1 VELRTVP
8 EILEYLD
15 ARRALPFP
23 SLRVIGDEK
32 SLFNFYVLNDSSFHA
47 YVGQADVRVTV
58 AAQQERLQQ
67 QLQQKW
73 ESDRYSSLLEH
84 VANELAT
91 QNPDYA
97 SGLSSEMLARFDTPG
112 ERKNYLKLQEVLA
125 DLRLRERAELGRA
138 FHSVVQKCSTQVQG
152 LAKRTARLDSRPNW
166 IFVFVSSKGWERP
179 FVLEVGIMLVTAA
192 LAYYQKKHCL
202 FVIDLDGQSYEVGL
216 RELIEQPTITDY
228 ALGEKFFGHRKVITT
243 PLSFIPSA

>member
-23 SLRVIGDEK
+23 SLCVIGDEK

-47 YVGQADVRVTV
+47 CVGQADARVTV

-166 IFVFVSSKGWERP
+166 IFVFVSSNPDYSPTRAIDQRRP
-179 FVLEVGIMLVTAA
+179 FGMPDDP
-192 LAYYQKKHCL
+192 QHNRRP
-202 FVIDLDGQSYEVGL
+202 GS
-216 RELIEQPTITDY
+216 
-228 ALGEKFFGHRKVITT
+228 
-243 PLSFIPSA
+243 S